1 MKNLQ
6 SYEEFLIES
15 TPSYTFDGCPVKV
28 GDYVT
33 SIDGFSGMIILR
45 EIVNGKVQFR
55 DSSGVIH
62 ICEAADL
69 VLDETINEDLQWWEV
84 TKGILAADA
93 IKVGAALAG
102 GGLILAAHLFS
113 NWRSKVAAKLQDIK
127 NKEKYAE
134 LRAKAEKIADKFNS
148 DSELNSMLADLQK
161 YPYQDITF
169 GVSGRKLEKAK
180 ASNKERSRL
189 MREIAKHVKSK
200 LSPDEVEYFAEINKI
215 LRDKPLVDE
224 TGKKLEED
232 VNTDPN
238 RTVGT
243 GTYTPSSSDPNPN
256 VAGYA
261 NPTDS
266 ASGGSHPVYI
276 S

>member
-6 SYEEFLIES
+6 SYEEFLVES
-15 TPSYTFDGCPVKV
+15 TPTYTFDGCPLKV

-33 SIDGFSGMIILR
+33 SIDGFSGMIISR
-45 EIVNGKVQFR
+45 EIVNGKIQFR

-62 ICEAADL
+62 ICESIDV
-69 VLDETINEDLQWWEV
+69 VLDEPINEDLQWWEV

-102 GGLILAAHLFS
+102 GGLVLAAHLFV
-113 NWRSKVAAKLQDIK
+113 NWRQKIAAKVADIK
-127 NKEKYAE
+127 NKEKYAA
-134 LRAKAEKIADKFNS
+134 LRAHAEKIADKFNS
-148 DSELNSMLADLQK
+148 DSELNSMLVDLQK

-169 GVSGRKLEKAK
+169 GVNGRKLEKAK
-180 ASNKERSRL
+180 ANNKERSRL

-200 LSPDEVEYFAEINKI
+200 LSADEVEYFTEINKI
-215 LRDKPLVDE
+215 LRDKPLVSDE
-224 TGKKLEED
+224 GKKLEED

-243 GTYTPSSSDPNPN
+243 GTYTPSHTDQNPT
-256 VAGYA
+256 VTGTHDT
-261 NPTDS
+261 TDS

>member
-6 SYEEFLIES
+6 TYEEFLIEA
-15 TPSYTFDGCPVKV
+15 TPSYAFDGCPLKV
-28 GDYVT
+28 GDFVT
-33 SIDGFSGMIILR
+33 SIDGYSGMIISR
-45 EIVNGKVQFR
+45 EIANGKLQFR

-256 VAGYA
+256 VPGYA

>member
-33 SIDGFSGMIILR
+33 SIDGFSGMIISR

-62 ICEAADL
+62 ICEAKEL
-69 VLDETINEDLQWWEV
+69 ILDDAINEDLQWWEV

-93 IKVGAALAG
+93 IKTGMAIAG
-102 GGLILAAHLFS
+102 GGLILAAHLFV
-113 NWRSKVAAKLQDIK
+113 NWREKVASKLKDIK
-127 NKEKYAE
+127 DKAKYAE
-134 LRAKAEKIADKFNS
+134 LRAKAEKVADKFNS
-148 DSELNSMLADLQK
+148 DAELNSMLADLQK
-161 YPYQDITF
+161 YPYADITF
-169 GVSGRKLEKAK
+169 GVNGRKLEKAK
-180 ASNKERSRL
+180 ANNKERSRL
-189 MREIAKHVKSK
+189 MREISKHVKSK
-200 LSPDEVEYFAEINKI
+200 LSPDEVEYFTEINKI
-215 LRDKPLVDE
+215 LRDKPLVSDE
-224 TGKKLEED
+224 GTKLEED
-232 VNTDPN
+232 AMTDPN

-243 GTYTPSSSDPNPN
+243 GTYTPSHADQSPTVPGTFDT
-256 VAGYA
+256 
-261 NPTDS
+261 TDS